1 MRAATLSALSLC
13 LVLAGVAC
21 TGEAMDAKQ
30 AFPDPRSAE
39 LAQAAADGDAAR
51 VRALVAAGADPNARG
66 ERALTLLQYAMLAQ
80 SPRGVQA
87 LLDSGA
93 DPSRPGL
100 GGSTAVHGAAIAN
113 DPQYLELLLAHR
125 ADPNAAHAETGET
138 PLSEAAS
145 PRYQAQFDAL
155 LRAGADPDRADR
167 MGNTAL
173 HQAAKLN
180 ASGQVL
186 ALLKA
191 GANPAARNQQGA
203 SFQTFLFKLPADKLN
218 AQARSEREA
227 VLAWLKAHDI
237 AVEAPAR

>member
-1 MRAATLSALSLC
+1 MATAHGQMNEHQLEAVIDSFWRKETDV
-13 LVLAGVAC
+13 LVC
-21 TGEAMDAKQ
+21 TTI
-30 AFPDPRSAE
+30 
-39 LAQAAADGDAAR
+39 
-51 VRALVAAGADPNARG
+51 V
-66 ERALTLLQYAMLAQ
+66 
-80 SPRGVQA
+80 
-87 LLDSGA
+87 
-93 DPSRPGL
+93 
-100 GGSTAVHGAAIAN
+100 
-113 DPQYLELLLAHR
+113 
-125 ADPNAAHAETGET
+125 ETGLDVSNANT
-138 PLSEAAS
+138 LIV
-145 PRYQAQFDAL
+145 
-155 LRAGADPDRADR
+155 DRADR

>member
-1 MRAATLSALSLC
+1 MRAVTLPALTIC

-21 TGEAMDAKQ
+21 RGEAMDAKQ

-39 LAQAAADGDAAR
+39 LAQAVADGDAAR
-51 VRALVAAGADPNARG
+51 VRALVQAGADPNARG
-66 ERALTLLQYAMLAQ
+66 DRGVNLLQYAMLAQ
-80 SPRGVQA
+80 SPRGLQA

-93 DPSRPGL
+93 DASRPGL

-113 DPQYLELLLAHR
+113 DPQYLDILLAHR

-138 PLSEAAS
+138 PLAEATG

-155 LRAGADPDRADR
+155 LKAGADPDRADR

-191 GANPAARNQQGA
+191 GADPRARNRQGA
-203 SFQTFLFKLPADKLN
+203 SFQTFLFKVPDAKLT
-218 AQARSEREA
+218 AQGRTERTA
-227 VLAWLKAHDI
+227 VVAWLQEHDV
-237 AVEAPAR
+237 ALETGGQ